1 MQAEAQLV
9 LLSQAGESKAP
20 AAAAAAAAGAAAK
33 SGAEAR
39 GKGGAKSSRMPTGSF
54 FYSF

>member
-20 AAAAAAAAGAAAK
+20 AAPAVGAAAKAGAAA
-33 SGAEAR
+33 G

>member
-20 AAAAAAAAGAAAK
+20 AAPAAAGAAAK
-33 SGAEAR
+33 AGAAAG

>member
-20 AAAAAAAAGAAAK
+20 AAPAVGAAATA
-33 SGAEAR
+33 GAG

>member
-20 AAAAAAAAGAAAK
+20 AAPAPAGAAKA
-33 SGAEAR
+33 GAGAG

>member
-9 LLSQAGESKAP
+9 LLSQAGESKAQVAP
-20 AAAAAAAAGAAAK
+20 AATGAAAK
-33 SGAEAR
+33 AGAGAG

>member
-20 AAAAAAAAGAAAK
+20 AAPAVGAAAK
-33 SGAEAR
+33 AGAG

>member
-20 AAAAAAAAGAAAK
+20 AAPPAGAAAK
-33 SGAEAR
+33 AGAAAG